1 MPQDHRKLKT
11 QFQFPKPLSEMI
23 SSLVV
28 LALTAA
34 GSIVTALPSGKAA
47 TLVPRDCSAEVGA
60 FNAARA
66 AKRGLDSRSI
76 YLGPVNTTCILAPD
90 SPKENYVS
98 GTPVSAN
105 IAGGQNGLEFVL
117 DVGLM
122 DITTCKPLAN
132 TMVEVWSPNA
142 LGQYGNFLRG
152 ATSSNSGGIAEFQMI
167 YPGWSSGANHVNIA
181 VHTSSS
187 MSSSTTHVGKLYFT
201 DQWTNLIG
209 GTSPYTQNTHSRVMN
224 NADSDYKNAMS
235 KGYSPVVSVTSI
247 HDDWPEGVV
256 GIITVGVNPH

>member
-1 MPQDHRKLKT
+1 
-11 QFQFPKPLSEMI
+11 MI

-90 SPKENYVS
+90 SPKGKPYLEQL
-98 GTPVSAN
+98 
-105 IAGGQNGLEFVL
+105 GQELTWSIQKTMFLEHGLEFVL

-132 TMVEVWSPNA
+132 TMVEVWSR
-142 LGQYGNFLRG
+142 QYGNFLRG